1 MQNNGKY
8 IVTIA
13 HKPNIVYPFN
23 YKGLDLFAHRYP
35 PLPFPNYYG
44 KDWRVTELNTGSYI
58 SGTYKTRKLAIEKAK
73 ECIDKKDND
82 FIAKTIEN
90 IELLKSLKFN
100 IQHLRE
106 RKGR

>member
-1 MQNNGKY
+1 MKQVKNNGKH

-13 HKPNIVYPFN
+13 HMPNIVYPFN

-35 PLPFPNYYG
+35 PNYG

-100 IQHLRE
+100 IQHLWE